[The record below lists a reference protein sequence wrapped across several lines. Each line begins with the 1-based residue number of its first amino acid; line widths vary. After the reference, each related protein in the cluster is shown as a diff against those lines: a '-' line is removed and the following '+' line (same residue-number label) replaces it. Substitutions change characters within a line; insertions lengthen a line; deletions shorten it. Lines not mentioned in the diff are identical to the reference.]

1 MTAPATPA
9 RDSVGAALRFV
20 RLQWRRIGLIAAAAA
35 GATAAINMSSLATGA
50 AGAPLSLVIA
60 IVSTFI
66 PAGIYAALLGASLAP
81 SAPAASLVPNTAR
94 VWAAMLIVGF
104 MLLLAMFAVTLPISV
119 VLAPYLEPYAQ
130 QIVAARGDQAAFMA
144 LLERFAE
151 QQPGVFLG
159 IFLAVSA
166 VWLLLSSRF
175 FLAAPASI
183 DAKRIQTFETWPWTK
198 NNMLR
203 IATARIVLLGPALVF
218 AQALS
223 ILSARAIGF
232 DMLQGGDIAAFA
244 AHNPAAFA
252 AFSFATQFVTVLVYN
267 SLEAGLAA
275 SFYRALKP
283 AAPPR
288 PV

>member
-1 MTAPATPA
+1 MTNPVTPA

-20 RLQWRRIGLIAAAAA
+20 RLQWRRIGLIALVAAAA
-35 GATAAINMSSLATGA
+35 AAAINLASLG

-60 IVSTFI
+60 LVSTLI
-66 PAGIYAALLGASLAP
+66 QAGIYAALLGASLAP
-81 SAPAASLVPNTAR
+81 SAPPMSIVGNTGR

-104 MLLLAMFAVTLPISV
+104 VLVLAMLVLALPLGV
-119 VLAPYLEPYAQ
+119 VLGPYLQPYAQ
-130 QIVAARGDQAAFMA
+130 QIVAAHGDQAAFMP
-144 LLERFAE
+144 LLERFSE

-159 IFLAVSA
+159 IFFAVAA

-175 FLAAPASI
+175 FLAAPASV

-203 IATARIVLLGPALVF
+203 ITVARIVLLGPALVF
-218 AQALS
+218 AQTLS
-223 ILSARAIGF
+223 ILSARALGF

-244 AHNPAAFA
+244 ARNPAAFI
-252 AFSFATQFVTVLVYN
+252 AFSFAQQFVLVLVYN

-275 SFYRALKP
+275 SFYKALKP